1 MKKTFDRYLSL
12 VERALEQ
19 SLPAPSE
26 GELTAPVMESM
37 RYSVFVGGQTDPPS
51 DGTGFLPAVRGENS
65 KKPFPLPALWKWST
79 PTP

>member
-1 MKKTFDRYLSL
+1 MKETFDRYLSL

-26 GELTAPVMESM
+26 GALTAPVMDSM
-37 RYSVFVGGQTDPPS
+37 RYSVFVGGKRIRPVMALAFA
-51 DGTGFLPAVRGENS
+51 GCAGENL